1 MRPSGAR
8 ARSFDVISCQFAIHY
23 SWSTEQRARCAF
35 RNVARLLR
43 PGGHFIGTTV
53 DANVLVRKLR
63 DATGVSFGNDVVA
76 VAFDDAR
83 RKKLF
88 PAAAGPFGLRYA
100 FTLKDA
106 VTDCDE
112 WMVPKQPF
120 VELAAEFGLELI
132 EARNFHD
139 FVGDA
144 LGPEAPPP
152 PSAAGS

>member
-1 MRPSGAR
+1 M
-8 ARSFDVISCQFAIHY
+8 
-23 SWSTEQRARCAF
+23 
-35 RNVARLLR
+35 
-43 PGGHFIGTTV
+43 

-63 DATGVSFGNDVVA
+63 DATGVSFGSSVVA
-76 VAFDDAR
+76 VAFGDAR

-132 EARNFHD
+132 EWRNFHD
-139 FVGDA
+139 FVGDDA
-144 LGPEAPPP
+144 RAGGAAGK
-152 PSAAGS
+152 SAAGS